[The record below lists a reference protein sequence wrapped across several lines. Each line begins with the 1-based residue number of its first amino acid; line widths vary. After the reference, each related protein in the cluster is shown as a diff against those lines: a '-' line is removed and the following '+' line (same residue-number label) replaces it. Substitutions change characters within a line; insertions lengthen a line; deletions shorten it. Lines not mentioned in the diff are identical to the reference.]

1 MTDDVQGEIK
11 FDWRSFTPDDSPKT
25 PVDLRRDPTMRD
37 LSTADLG
44 VGDMAHDFKLQVFD
58 FASGTERATGDTF
71 HLFEVA
77 RDRPV
82 ALIFGSYT

>member
-1 MTDDVQGEIK
+1 MTDDAQGEVK

-25 PVDLRRDPTMRD
+25 PVDLRRDPNIRD
-37 LSTADLG
+37 LSTPNLG
-44 VGDMAHDFKLQVFD
+44 VGDPAYDFKLPVFD
-58 FASGTERATGDTF
+58 FTSGIQRATAETF